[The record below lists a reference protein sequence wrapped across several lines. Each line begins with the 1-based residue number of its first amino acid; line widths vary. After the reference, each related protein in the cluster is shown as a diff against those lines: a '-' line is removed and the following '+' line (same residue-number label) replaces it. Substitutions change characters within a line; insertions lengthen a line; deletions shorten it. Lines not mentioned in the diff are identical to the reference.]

1 MKKDFLN
8 PDECSRG
15 TRYLLDILLQPFSP
29 LHVQRKPNIMDNMIA
44 IMERY
49 TNNLEELVD
58 ERTQEL
64 QKEKAKTEQLLHR
77 MLPP

>member
-1 MKKDFLN
+1 
-8 PDECSRG
+8 
-15 TRYLLDILLQPFSP
+15 
-29 LHVQRKPNIMDNMIA
+29 MDNMIA

-58 ERTQEL
+58 ERTEEL
-64 QKEKAKTEQLLHR
+64 RCEKAKTEQLLHR

>member
-1 MKKDFLN
+1 
-8 PDECSRG
+8 
-15 TRYLLDILLQPFSP
+15 
-29 LHVQRKPNIMDNMIA
+29 MDNMIA

-58 ERTQEL
+58 ERTEEL
-64 QKEKAKTEQLLHR
+64 RREKTKTEQLLHR